1 MTLKNSCQY
10 GATRLIRL
18 LENEDG
24 QDLIEYAL
32 LTGIIA
38 VAGALVFGPF
48 KATMASAYQ
57 SWLTNTNAI
66 ATPPP
71 PTP

>member
-1 MTLKNSCQY
+1 VTLKASCQY
-10 GATRLIRL
+10 GTNRIIRL

-38 VAGALVFGPF
+38 VAGVLVFGPF
-48 KATMASAYQ
+48 RATMTSAYQ